1 MCGVRAFDKSGF
13 LPLQGLSL
21 VVELGSNSRAGIHK
35 GCFYCV
41 HLSPVPACWRVEAG
55 SRNWWNAPKA
65 FILGPAMPPPLLF
78 DLSQIDLS
86 GKPIFDVDAIRR
98 VNPQRFEM
106 EQLDGILWYDKEE
119 FLILGY
125 KDVTGGEFWVRGHI
139 PERPLMPGVIMIEA
153 AAQLSSFF
161 VKQIY
166 QVEGFIGFASI
177 DSAKFRSVVEPGHRL
192 YLLGHIT
199 QFKRR
204 KYTCAVQGVV
214 EGVMVFDAVVSGLN
228 V

>member
-1 MCGVRAFDKSGF
+1 
-13 LPLQGLSL
+13 
-21 VVELGSNSRAGIHK
+21 
-35 GCFYCV
+35 
-41 HLSPVPACWRVEAG
+41 
-55 SRNWWNAPKA
+55 
-65 FILGPAMPPPLLF
+65 MPPPLLF

-86 GKPIFDVDAIRR
+86 RRPIFDTEAIGK

-106 EQLDGILWYDKEE
+106 QQLDGILWYDKER

-125 KDVTGGEFWVRGHI
+125 KDVTDNEFWVRGHI
-139 PERPLMPGVIMIEA
+139 PERPLMPGVIMVEA

-166 QVEGFIGFASI
+166 GLQGFIGFASI
-177 DSAKFRSVVEPGHRL
+177 DSAKFRAVVEPGQRL

-199 QFKRR
+199 KFKRR
-204 KYTCAVQGVV
+204 KYTCSVQGVV
-214 EGVMVFDAVVSGLN
+214 GETMVFDTVVSGLN

>member
-1 MCGVRAFDKSGF
+1 
-13 LPLQGLSL
+13 
-21 VVELGSNSRAGIHK
+21 
-35 GCFYCV
+35 
-41 HLSPVPACWRVEAG
+41 
-55 SRNWWNAPKA
+55 
-65 FILGPAMPPPLLF
+65 MPPPLLF

-86 GKPIFDVDAIRR
+86 GEPVFDKEVIGR

-106 EQLDGILWYDKEE
+106 QQLDGILWYDKEK

-125 KDVTGGEFWVRGHI
+125 KDVTKEEFWVRGHI
-139 PERPLMPGVIMIEA
+139 PGRPLMPGVMMVEA

-166 QVEGFIGFASI
+166 KLEGFIGFASI
-177 DSAKFRSVVEPGHRL
+177 DSAKFRSVVEPGQRL

-199 QFKRR
+199 KFKRR
-204 KYTCAVQGVV
+204 KYTCTVQGVV
-214 EGVMVFDAVVSGLN
+214 EDTMVFEGVVSGLR

>member
-1 MCGVRAFDKSGF
+1 
-13 LPLQGLSL
+13 
-21 VVELGSNSRAGIHK
+21 
-35 GCFYCV
+35 
-41 HLSPVPACWRVEAG
+41 
-55 SRNWWNAPKA
+55 
-65 FILGPAMPPPLLF
+65 MPPPLLF
-78 DLSQIDLS
+78 DLSKIDLS
-86 GKPIFDVDAIRR
+86 REPIFDKKAINR

-106 EQLDGILWYDKEE
+106 QQLDGVLWYDREG

-125 KDVTGGEFWVRGHI
+125 KDVTESEFWVRGHI
-139 PERPLMPGVIMIEA
+139 PGRPLMPGVIMVEA

-166 QVEGFIGFASI
+166 NVEGFIGFASI

-199 QFKRR
+199 QSKRR
-204 KYTCAVQGVV
+204 KYTCSVQGVV
-214 EGVMVFDAVVSGLN
+214 DGVMVFDAVVSGLN